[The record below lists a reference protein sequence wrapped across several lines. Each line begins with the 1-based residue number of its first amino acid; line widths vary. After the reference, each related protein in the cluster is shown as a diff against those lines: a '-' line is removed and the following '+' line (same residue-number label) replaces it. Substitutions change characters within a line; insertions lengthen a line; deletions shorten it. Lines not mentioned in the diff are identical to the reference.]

1 MMFLQSVILRV
12 MQARGGALG
21 MLQTMLAQVG
31 ILGVNL
37 ATGIITARLL
47 GPAGRGEFAAAMLWF
62 MLPST
67 LAIAGLQSGLVY
79 QTRQDQAKAG
89 SIAIA
94 GLLAAIAIYV
104 PVAATCLIV
113 MPALMHGYNGE
124 VIALAR
130 LATATSIFNVA
141 MLLAR
146 QSLLGTR
153 NMHFFNI
160 SSAASPVTY
169 LVFLVGVLPFHDLTA
184 TIAVLAQVAAT
195 VVVIVPTLWWAARSW
210 DMRQVWPM
218 TVLKRLLRYSW
229 RAAGIDL
236 AGVFYSNVDRL
247 VLVGLI
253 APAQFGSYT
262 VATSFARMIYIVQ
275 AAVSSVTL
283 ADLAHRPADEV
294 QGYIHR
300 AFRLLFWLLLAGCV
314 AGWLL
319 GGVLLRLIYGKGF
332 AMAVPTYRIMLAE
345 SALSCISQVLIEAYL
360 ATGRPSYPAIVQG
373 SYSVL
378 LLAAMLLLA
387 PLWGG
392 LGAAAAML
400 GAVICK
406 LVLLLAGLR
415 QIGLSKPGLLLHR
428 DDLDAVRKLLGR
440 PPAAQALP

>member
-1 MMFLQSVILRV
+1 MRKLLATIAD
-12 MQARGGALG
+12 ARGGALG

-31 ILGVNL
+31 ILAVNL
-37 ATGIITARLL
+37 ATGILTARLL
-47 GPAGRGEFAAAMLWF
+47 GPTGRGEFAAAMLWF

-67 LAIAGLQSGLVY
+67 LAIAGLQSGVVY

-104 PVAATCLIV
+104 PIAATCLIV
-113 MPALMHGYNGE
+113 MPALMHGYNTE

-130 LATATSIFNVA
+130 LATASSILNVA

-153 NMHFFNI
+153 SMHFFNI
-160 SSAASPVTY
+160 SSAASPITY
-169 LVFLVGVLPFHDLTA
+169 LVFLVGVLPFHNLTA
-184 TIAVLAQVAAT
+184 TSAVLAQVAAT
-195 VVVIVPTLWWAARSW
+195 AVVIVPTVWWAARDW
-210 DMRQVWPM
+210 VMREVWPM
-218 TVLKRLLRYSW
+218 TVLKPLLRYGW

-253 APAQFGSYT
+253 APAQFGLYA
-262 VATSFARMIYIVQ
+262 VATSFARLIYIVQ

-283 ADLAHRPADEV
+283 ADLAHRPVDEV
-294 QGYIHR
+294 QAYIHR

-319 GGVLLRLIYGKGF
+319 GGVLLQLIYGEGF

-345 SALSCISQVLIEAYL
+345 SALSCISQVLIEGYL

-373 SYSVL
+373 LYSVM

-387 PLWGG
+387 PTWGG
-392 LGAAAAML
+392 VGAAVAML

-406 LVLLLAGLR
+406 LFFLVAGLR
-415 QIGLSKPGLLLHR
+415 QIGLSTPGLLLHR
-428 DDLDAVRKLLGR
+428 DDLDVVRKLLGR
-440 PPAAQALP
+440 PPSAPAIP

>member
-1 MMFLQSVILRV
+1 MRKLLATIAD
-12 MQARGGALG
+12 ARGGALG

-31 ILGVNL
+31 ILAVNL
-37 ATGIITARLL
+37 ATGILTARLL
-47 GPAGRGEFAAAMLWF
+47 GPTGRGEFAAAMLWF

-67 LAIAGLQSGLVY
+67 LAIAGLQSGVVY

-113 MPALMHGYNGE
+113 MPALMHGYDTE
-124 VIALAR
+124 VITLAR
-130 LATATSIFNVA
+130 LATASSILNVV

-160 SSAASPVTY
+160 SSAASPITY
-169 LVFLVGVLPFHDLTA
+169 LVFLVAVLPFHNLTA
-184 TIAVLAQVAAT
+184 TSAVLAQVAAT
-195 VVVIVPTLWWAARSW
+195 AVVIVPTVWWAARDW
-210 DMRQVWPM
+210 AMRQVWPM
-218 TVLKRLLRYSW
+218 AVLKPLLRYGW

-253 APAQFGSYT
+253 APAQFGLYA

-283 ADLAHRPADEV
+283 ADLAHRPVDEV
-294 QGYIHR
+294 QAYIHR

-319 GGVLLRLIYGKGF
+319 GGVLLRLIYGEGF

-373 SYSVL
+373 LYSVT

-387 PLWGG
+387 PTWGG
-392 LGAAAAML
+392 VGAAAAML

-406 LVLLLAGLR
+406 LFFLVAGLR
-415 QIGLSKPGLLLHR
+415 QIGLSTPGLLLHR
-428 DDLDAVRKLLGR
+428 DDLDVVRKLLGR
-440 PPAAQALP
+440 PPSAPAIP